1 MVQLFNDGGG
11 FMWPILIIF
20 IIGLGFVLERL
31 YHLFM
36 GLSSNEEFAIEV
48 ANTVSHQ
55 GIDAAKQLFGKT
67 LSKDLINKETG
78 DLIDEKGTSVT
89 EEKLKAWSN
98 MGVIEKSI
106 KITDNAVGPV
116 ANLCLAT
123 LDRAHL
129 GADEAEH
136 VLDHSGSIEMASMEK
151 NMTWI
156 SLCIATA
163 PMLGFL
169 GTVWGMI
176 QAFNDIKMA
185 NDISP
190 AVVAGGISVALL
202 TTAFGLVVAVILQIF
217 QNAVLYIIDNQI
229 VTLQKS
235 TAALLQAI
243 KDMGK
248 N

>member
-1 MVQLFNDGGG
+1 MVQLFIDGGG
-11 FMWPILIIF
+11 FMWPILFIF
-20 IIGLGFVLERL
+20 IIGFVFVIERL
-31 YHLFM
+31 YHLFK
-36 GLSSNEEFAIEV
+36 GLSSNEDFAYQV
-48 ANTVSHQ
+48 AATVKQS
-55 GIDAAKQLFGKT
+55 GIDSAKTQCEG
-67 LSKDLINKETG
+67 
-78 DLIDEKGTSVT
+78 
-89 EEKLKAWSN
+89 
-98 MGVIEKSI
+98 
-106 KITDNAVGPV
+106 AVGPV
-116 ANLCLAT
+116 ANLCLAA
-123 LDRAHL
+123 LDRAGL

-136 VLDHSGSIEMASMEK
+136 ALDHSGSIEMASMEK

-169 GTVWGMI
+169 GKVWGMI

-202 TTAFGLVVAVILQIF
+202 TTAFGLVVAVVLQIF

-235 TAALLQAI
+235 TTAILHAI
-243 KDMGK
+243 KDSDK
-248 N
+248 V

>member
-1 MVQLFNDGGG
+1 MVQLFIDGGG
-11 FMWPILIIF
+11 FMWPILFIF
-20 IIGLGFVLERL
+20 IIGLVFVLERL
-31 YHLFM
+31 YHLFK
-36 GLSSNEEFAIEV
+36 GLSSNETFAQEV
-48 ANTVSHQ
+48 ANTVTAS
-55 GIDAAKQLFGKT
+55 GIDSAKA
-67 LSKDLINKETG
+67 SCE
-78 DLIDEKGTSVT
+78 
-89 EEKLKAWSN
+89 
-98 MGVIEKSI
+98 GVQ
-106 KITDNAVGPV
+106 GPV
-116 ANLCLAT
+116 ANLCLAA
-123 LDRAHL
+123 LDRANL

-136 VLDHSGSIEMASMEK
+136 ALDHSGNIEMASMEK

-235 TAALLQAI
+235 TTALLRAI

>member
-1 MVQLFNDGGG
+1 MVQLFIDGGG
-11 FMWPILIIF
+11 FMWPILFIF
-20 IIGLGFVLERL
+20 IIGFVFVGERL
-31 YHLFM
+31 YHLLK
-36 GLSSNEEFAIEV
+36 GLATKEAFAEDIAQTIKSSGL
-48 ANTVSHQ
+48 T
-55 GIDAAKQLFGKT
+55 AAK
-67 LSKDLINKETG
+67 SKCDG
-78 DLIDEKGTSVT
+78 
-89 EEKLKAWSN
+89 
-98 MGVIEKSI
+98 
-106 KITDNAVGPV
+106 AVGPV
-116 ANLCLAT
+116 ANLCLSA
-123 LDRAHL
+123 LDRADR

-136 VLDHSGSIEMASMEK
+136 ALDHSGSIEMASMEK

-202 TTAFGLVVAVILQIF
+202 TTAFGLVVAVILQLL
-217 QNAVLYIIDNQI
+217 QNAVMYIIDNQI

-235 TAALLQAI
+235 TTALLQAI
-243 KDMGK
+243 KDMGGK
-248 N
+248 

>member
-1 MVQLFNDGGG
+1 MVQLFLDGGG
-11 FMWPILIIF
+11 FMWPILVIF
-20 IIGLGFVLERL
+20 IIGLVFVLERL
-31 YHLFM
+31 YHLIK
-36 GLSSNEEFAIEV
+36 GLSSNEEFANDIAEEVKLSGIE
-48 ANTVSHQ
+48 S
-55 GIDAAKQLFGKT
+55 AKTKCEGAK
-67 LSKDLINKETG
+67 
-78 DLIDEKGTSVT
+78 
-89 EEKLKAWSN
+89 
-98 MGVIEKSI
+98 
-106 KITDNAVGPV
+106 GPV
-116 ANLCLAT
+116 ANLCLAA
-123 LDRAHL
+123 LDRGNL
-129 GADEAEH
+129 GAEEAERA
-136 VLDHSGSIEMASMEK
+136 LDHSGSIEMASMEK

-202 TTAFGLVVAVILQIF
+202 TTAFGLVVAVVLQIF

-235 TAALLQAI
+235 TMTLLYAI
-243 KDMGK
+243 KDMVK
-248 N
+248 D

>member
-1 MVQLFNDGGG
+1 MVQLFIDGGG
-11 FMWPILIIF
+11 FMWPILFIF
-20 IIGLGFVLERL
+20 IIGFVFVIERL
-31 YHLFM
+31 YHLFK
-36 GLSSNEEFAIEV
+36 GLSSNEDFACEV
-48 ANTVSHQ
+48 AETVKQS
-55 GIDAAKQLFGKT
+55 GIDSAKMQCEG
-67 LSKDLINKETG
+67 
-78 DLIDEKGTSVT
+78 
-89 EEKLKAWSN
+89 
-98 MGVIEKSI
+98 
-106 KITDNAVGPV
+106 AVGPV
-116 ANLCLAT
+116 ANLCLAA
-123 LDRAHL
+123 LDRAAL

-136 VLDHSGSIEMASMEK
+136 ALDHSGSIEMASMEK

-202 TTAFGLVVAVILQIF
+202 TTAFGLVVAVVLQIF

-235 TAALLQAI
+235 TTALLHAI
-243 KDMGK
+243 KDSNK
-248 N
+248 Q

>member
-1 MVQLFNDGGG
+1 MVQLFIDGGG
-11 FMWPILIIF
+11 FMWPILFIF
-20 IIGLGFVLERL
+20 IIGFVFVIERL
-31 YHLFM
+31 YHLIK
-36 GLSSNEEFAIEV
+36 GLSSNEEFAYDI
-48 ANTVSHQ
+48 AATVKQS
-55 GIDAAKQLFGKT
+55 GIDSAKTQCEG
-67 LSKDLINKETG
+67 
-78 DLIDEKGTSVT
+78 
-89 EEKLKAWSN
+89 
-98 MGVIEKSI
+98 
-106 KITDNAVGPV
+106 AVGPV
-116 ANLCLAT
+116 ANLCLSA
-123 LDRAHL
+123 LDRADR

-136 VLDHSGSIEMASMEK
+136 ALDHSGSIEMASMEK

-163 PMLGFL
+163 PMIGFL

-202 TTAFGLVVAVILQIF
+202 TTAFGLIVAVVLQVF

-235 TAALLQAI
+235 TIALLHAI
-243 KDMGK
+243 KDSITS
-248 N
+248 

>member
-1 MVQLFNDGGG
+1 MVQLFIDGGG
-11 FMWPILIIF
+11 FMWPILGIF
-20 IIGLGFVLERL
+20 IVGLVFVLERL
-31 YHLFM
+31 YHLFK
-36 GLSSNEEFAIEV
+36 GLSSNEDFAYEIADEV
-48 ANTVSHQ
+48 KQS
-55 GIDAAKQLFGKT
+55 GIDSAKTKCEGSQ
-67 LSKDLINKETG
+67 
-78 DLIDEKGTSVT
+78 
-89 EEKLKAWSN
+89 
-98 MGVIEKSI
+98 
-106 KITDNAVGPV
+106 GPV
-116 ANLCLAT
+116 ANLCLAA
-123 LDRAHL
+123 LDRANL
-129 GADEAEH
+129 GIDEAEQA
-136 VLDHSGSIEMASMEK
+136 LDNSGSIEMASMEK

-156 SLCIATA
+156 SLCISTA

-235 TAALLQAI
+235 TTALLHAI

-248 N
+248 G

>member
-1 MVQLFNDGGG
+1 MVQLFIDGGG
-11 FMWPILIIF
+11 FMWPILFIF
-20 IIGLGFVLERL
+20 IIGLDFVLERL
-31 YHLFM
+31 YHLFK
-36 GLSSNEEFAIEV
+36 GLSSNEEFAQKV
-48 ANTVSHQ
+48 ADTVMSS
-55 GIDAAKQLFGKT
+55 GIDSAK
-67 LSKDLINKETG
+67 TG
-78 DLIDEKGTSVT
+78 CEG
-89 EEKLKAWSN
+89 AQ
-98 MGVIEKSI
+98 
-106 KITDNAVGPV
+106 GPV
-116 ANLCLAT
+116 ANLCLSA
-123 LDRAHL
+123 LDRANL

-136 VLDHSGSIEMASMEK
+136 ALDHSGSIEMASMEK

-235 TAALLQAI
+235 TTALLHAI
-243 KDMGK
+243 KDSSK
-248 N
+248 D

>member
-1 MVQLFNDGGG
+1 M
-11 FMWPILIIF
+11 PILVIF
-20 IIGLGFVLERL
+20 IIGLVFVLERL
-31 YHLFM
+31 YHLFK
-36 GLSSNEEFAIEV
+36 GLSSNEEFAYEIAQEIKSSGIE
-48 ANTVSHQ
+48 S
-55 GIDAAKQLFGKT
+55 AKTKCEG
-67 LSKDLINKETG
+67 SE
-78 DLIDEKGTSVT
+78 
-89 EEKLKAWSN
+89 
-98 MGVIEKSI
+98 
-106 KITDNAVGPV
+106 GPV
-116 ANLCLAT
+116 ANLCLAA
-123 LDRAHL
+123 LDRA
-129 GADEAEH
+129 GFGSKDAEDA
-136 VLDHSGSIEMASMEK
+136 LDSSGSIEMASMEK

-202 TTAFGLVVAVILQIF
+202 TTAFGLVVAVVLQVF

-235 TAALLQAI
+235 TTSILHAI
-243 KDMGK
+243 KDVENK
-248 N
+248 

>member
-1 MVQLFNDGGG
+1 MVQLFIDGGG
-11 FMWPILIIF
+11 FMWPILGIF
-20 IIGLGFVLERL
+20 IIGLVFVLERM
-31 YHLFM
+31 YHLFK
-36 GLSSNEEFAIEV
+36 GLSSNEEFAQDVAEKVKQSGIE
-48 ANTVSHQ
+48 
-55 GIDAAKQLFGKT
+55 DAKTICEGAK
-67 LSKDLINKETG
+67 
-78 DLIDEKGTSVT
+78 
-89 EEKLKAWSN
+89 
-98 MGVIEKSI
+98 
-106 KITDNAVGPV
+106 GPV
-116 ANLCLAT
+116 ANLCLAA
-123 LDRAHL
+123 LDRASL
-129 GADEAEH
+129 GAEEAEH
-136 VLDHSGSIEMASMEK
+136 ALDHSGNIEMASMEK

-202 TTAFGLVVAVILQIF
+202 TTAFGLVVAVVLQIF

-235 TAALLQAI
+235 TTVLLYAI
-243 KDMGK
+243 KDSKK